1 MNPPNAKSLTVIH
14 RRAKGNLPMNKT
26 RGNTLIVLCLLFR
39 TVCCTSGMILLGALP
54 LRADIATPAVFGTHM
69 VLQQGR
75 RVPVW
80 GTASEGEKVT
90 ASFGGQRA
98 ETVAKNGRWMVWLE
112 PMKATSTS
120 QSMTISGS
128 NTITF
133 TDVLVGEVWIC
144 SGQSNMERKLPQL
157 VSRPPVPP
165 ANWEQEAARAN
176 YPEIRHLTV
185 PQASSTKPLATF
197 EANWVNCS
205 PETVLTFTAVG
216 YYFGRDLHKT
226 LKVPIGLIHSSYG
239 GSIAESWTR
248 EGALRA
254 NPELVP
260 IMSEYEEAIRT
271 YPQRLAKYQADE
283 PKLRARYAK
292 ALAEAKATGKPRP
305 NPPHA
310 PPDPLK
316 YVNSPSALY
325 NAMIHPLIPYAIRGV
340 IWYQGE
346 TNRLHADLYRKLFPN
361 LIADWRSQWGEGDFP
376 FLFVQIA
383 PCKMIGPEIREAQ
396 FLTLKKS
403 PNTAMT
409 VITDWGNPNNMHPI
423 HKEPVGAR
431 LALAARAL
439 AYGQQIEYSGPLF
452 REAKAAAGTIT
463 ISFDHIGQGLAAKD
477 GPLKGFTIAG
487 PDKVFVPAHAEIV
500 GATVVVSSPQVTR
513 PVAVRYGWANVPDVN
528 LYNSAG
534 LPA

>member
-1 MNPPNAKSLTVIH
+1 MA
-14 RRAKGNLPMNKT
+14 
-26 RGNTLIVLCLLFR
+26 
-39 TVCCTSGMILLGALP
+39 
-54 LRADIATPAVFGTHM
+54 
-69 VLQQGR
+69 
-75 RVPVW
+75 
-80 GTASEGEKVT
+80 
-90 ASFGGQRA
+90 
-98 ETVAKNGRWMVWLE
+98 
-112 PMKATSTS
+112 
-120 QSMTISGS
+120 
-128 NTITF
+128 
-133 TDVLVGEVWIC
+133 
-144 SGQSNMERKLPQL
+144 
-157 VSRPPVPP
+157 
-165 ANWEQEAARAN
+165 
-176 YPEIRHLTV
+176 
-185 PQASSTKPLATF
+185 
-197 EANWVNCS
+197 
-205 PETVLTFTAVG
+205 
-216 YYFGRDLHKT
+216 
-226 LKVPIGLIHSSYG
+226 
-239 GSIAESWTR
+239 
-248 EGALRA
+248 
-254 NPELVP
+254 
-260 IMSEYEEAIRT
+260 EYEQAIRT

-283 PKLRARYAK
+283 PKLQARYAK

-396 FLTLKKS
+396 FLTLRKS

-409 VITDWGNPNNMHPI
+409 VITDWGDPNNMHPI

-452 REAKAAAGTIT
+452 REAKTTAGSIT
-463 ISFDHIGQGLAAKD
+463 ISFDHTGQGLVAKD

-487 PDKVFVPAHAEIV
+487 ADKVFVR
-500 GATVVVSSPQVTR
+500 R
-513 PVAVRYGWANVPDVN
+513 PGRDRWNN
-528 LYNSAG
+528 RRG
-534 LPA
+534 LFAPGDPSGGGSLRMGECP